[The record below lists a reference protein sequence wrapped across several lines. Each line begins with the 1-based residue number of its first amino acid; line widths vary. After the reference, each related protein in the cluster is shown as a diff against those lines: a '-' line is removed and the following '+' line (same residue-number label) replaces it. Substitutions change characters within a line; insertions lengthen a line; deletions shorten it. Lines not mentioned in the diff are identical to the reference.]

1 MRKKEKIT
9 GIKKKILFVSFAII
23 IITQIVQA
31 FMQERVM
38 KKLVSA
44 YVESI
49 ISKQNEAFTADIEG
63 DLNEALGVLNATI
76 AVINSVSTDDQML
89 KETLRK
95 TLTYNEYCE
104 NLKTGE
110 YVVKQDG
117 TLIDVSGWKP
127 DYDIRTDVFYKEA
140 KNENKFVIT
149 ETNYDDF
156 SDSIVA
162 TASVKLDNGYVLA
175 SDISFQ
181 NLNNKMDEMVL
192 YDGDCFI
199 IDSNGTIYASNN
211 DIEPNTKLFDINEH
225 LSNTAT
231 TLIANKNFELYEDNG
246 WMIKEEQIADTD
258 MYLLNVVPNTAI
270 SNVVKRLILAQI
282 VIACAGVIAL
292 GGAIWIVTT
301 LILNPIKS
309 VTSTIKKTT
318 EGDLTVRVG
327 KYVNDEI
334 GIIGKS
340 VNELCDNLQHIIST
354 MAEHANHLT
363 DTTITSAKTSS
374 TLTTAS
380 QMQSESMNQ
389 MTQTVEQLTMS
400 IQAIAENATALATA
414 VETIKEN
421 GDKASG
427 SLEDTVSVANDG
439 KSEMENLKTEMDIVL
454 KDMEELEKIVGAVQ
468 TATDEVSQI
477 TATIES
483 IAESTNL
490 LALNASIESARAGEA
505 GKGFAVVASEIGNLA
520 KNSKEQVV
528 DIAVKMQAIHE
539 AVDNITSK
547 THESTEKV
555 VQCHESAEHAV
566 NKYENI
572 YDNIQ
577 YSKSDVADILEK
589 IKEVSNVAT
598 EMASITEEQSASS
611 EEILATTESLSK
623 NAENV
628 AREGENVRSSSEK
641 METLSEEMN
650 QMIHKFKY

>member
-246 WMIKEEQIADTD
+246 
-258 MYLLNVVPNTAI
+258 
-270 SNVVKRLILAQI
+270 
-282 VIACAGVIAL
+282 C
-292 GGAIWIVTT
+292 
-301 LILNPIKS
+301 
-309 VTSTIKKTT
+309 
-318 EGDLTVRVG
+318 VR
-327 KYVNDEI
+327 Y
-334 GIIGKS
+334 
-340 VNELCDNLQHIIST
+340 
-354 MAEHANHLT
+354 
-363 DTTITSAKTSS
+363 
-374 TLTTAS
+374 
-380 QMQSESMNQ
+380 
-389 MTQTVEQLTMS
+389 
-400 IQAIAENATALATA
+400 
-414 VETIKEN
+414 
-421 GDKASG
+421 
-427 SLEDTVSVANDG
+427 
-439 KSEMENLKTEMDIVL
+439 DI
-454 KDMEELEKIVGAVQ
+454 
-468 TATDEVSQI
+468 
-477 TATIES
+477 
-483 IAESTNL
+483 
-490 LALNASIESARAGEA
+490 
-505 GKGFAVVASEIGNLA
+505 
-520 KNSKEQVV
+520 
-528 DIAVKMQAIHE
+528 
-539 AVDNITSK
+539 
-547 THESTEKV
+547 
-555 VQCHESAEHAV
+555 
-566 NKYENI
+566 
-572 YDNIQ
+572 
-577 YSKSDVADILEK
+577 
-589 IKEVSNVAT
+589 
-598 EMASITEEQSASS
+598 
-611 EEILATTESLSK
+611 
-623 NAENV
+623 
-628 AREGENVRSSSEK
+628 
-641 METLSEEMN
+641 
-650 QMIHKFKY
+650 